1 MDTVQVIA
9 GSEATLVQLGSAMEI
24 ATIQASY
31 PLLTSA
37 LAQAQASPN
46 PLVLDASQL
55 RRVDAAAL
63 QMLASL
69 CRRAHENGISLQ
81 WRAVHPAVRQAA
93 QQSGLEQHLF
103 GPA

>member
-9 GSEATLVQLGSAMEI
+9 GSEATLVELGSAMEI
-24 ATIQASY
+24 ATIQAAY
-31 PLLTSA
+31 PLLTAA
-37 LAQAQASPN
+37 LAQASPN

-69 CRRAHENGISLQ
+69 CRRAHERGIPLQ

-93 QQSGLEQHLF
+93 QLSGLEQHLF